1 MRLFS
6 YQDSKG
12 HDGVGALLKDSS
24 DTFINLSGTDPLIP
38 NRLQEIIQ
46 SQESLNRAAAA
57 IQNSNAI
64 KGKIDSI
71 TFKPPIE
78 KPGKIV
84 CMGLNYADHAK
95 EGGNARPEYPSF
107 FMRGPSSLTAHLSPI
122 LRPRVS
128 DKLDYEAELAFV
140 VGKQARHLTLENALD
155 CVAGYSIFN
164 DGSIR
169 DYQRKTNQWTIGKNF
184 DQTGAFGPWLVTPD
198 ELPLGCDGLNIQSR
212 LNGKVMQ
219 NANTKD
225 FLWGVAETIVLIS
238 ECMTLEPGDVV
249 ITGTPAGVGYA
260 RTPPVFMRAGDIC
273 EIEIESI
280 GVLRN
285 TIVDESWPVNH
296 INPKLGLKKYRFDLF
311 SGEQITWA
319 SIKMLP

>member
-1 MRLFS
+1 MRLFGFRGPNGYES
-6 YQDSKG
+6 
-12 HDGVGALLKDSS
+12 VGALSKGSH
-24 DTFINLSGTDPLIP
+24 DTYIDLCATNPLIR
-38 NRLQEIIQ
+38 NNLQEIIQ
-46 SQESLNRAAAA
+46 SPEQLEQADLALKNSKA
-57 IQNSNAI
+57 IGGNLKEIS
-64 KGKIDSI
+64 
-71 TFKPPIE
+71 FKVPIE
-78 KPGKIV
+78 RPGKIV

-107 FMRGPSSLTAHLSPI
+107 FMRGPSSMTAHLSPI
-122 LRPRVS
+122 IRPKVS
-128 DKLDYEAELAFV
+128 DKLDYEAELAFI
-140 VGKQARHLTLENALD
+140 VGKKARHLTLENALD

-169 DYQRKTNQWTIGKNF
+169 DYQRKTTQWTIGKNF

-212 LNGKVMQ
+212 LNGQVMQ

-260 RTPPVFMRAGDIC
+260 RTPPVFMKPGDIC

-285 TIVDESWPVNH
+285 TIADE
-296 INPKLGLKKYRFDLF
+296 
-311 SGEQITWA
+311 
-319 SIKMLP
+319 

>member
-6 YQDSKG
+6 YQDSNG
-12 HDGVGALLKDSS
+12 HNGVGALSKESS
-24 DTFINLSGTDPLIP
+24 DTFINLSATDPLIS
-38 NRLQEIIQ
+38 NSLQELIQ

-57 IQNSNAI
+57 IKNSNAI
-64 KGKIDSI
+64 TGKIDSI
-71 TFKPPIE
+71 TFKPPID

-107 FMRGPSSLTAHLSPI
+107 FMRGPSSLTAHLNPI
-122 LRPRVS
+122 VRPRVS

-140 VGKQARHLTLENALD
+140 IGKKARHLTLENALD

-260 RTPPVFMRAGDIC
+260 RTPPVFMKAGDIC

-280 GVLRN
+280 GVLSN
-285 TIVDESWPVNH
+285 TIVDE
-296 INPKLGLKKYRFDLF
+296 
-311 SGEQITWA
+311 
-319 SIKMLP
+319 

>member
-1 MRLFS
+1 MRLFGFRGPNGYES
-6 YQDSKG
+6 LGALSKG
-12 HDGVGALLKDSS
+12 SHDTYIDLCA
-24 DTFINLSGTDPLIP
+24 TDPLIR
-38 NRLQEIIQ
+38 NNLQEIIQ
-46 SQESLNRAAAA
+46 SPEQLERADLALKNSKA
-57 IQNSNAI
+57 IGGNLKEIS
-64 KGKIDSI
+64 
-71 TFKPPIE
+71 FKVPIE
-78 KPGKIV
+78 RPGKIV

-107 FMRGPSSLTAHLSPI
+107 FMRGPSSMTAHLSPI
-122 LRPRVS
+122 IRPKVS
-128 DKLDYEAELAFV
+128 DKLDYEAELTFI
-140 VGKQARHLTLENALD
+140 VGKKARHLTLENALD

-169 DYQRKTNQWTIGKNF
+169 DYQRKTTQWTIGKNF

-212 LNGKVMQ
+212 LNGQVMQ

-260 RTPPVFMRAGDIC
+260 RTPPVFMKPGDIC

-285 TIVDESWPVNH
+285 TIADE
-296 INPKLGLKKYRFDLF
+296 
-311 SGEQITWA
+311 
-319 SIKMLP
+319 

>member
-1 MRLFS
+1 MRLFGFKS
-6 YQDSKG
+6 SNGNEGIGALSKG
-12 HDGVGALLKDSS
+12 RL
-24 DTFINLSGTDPLIP
+24 DTYIDLTATDPKLP
-38 NRLQEIIQ
+38 NSLQEIIQ
-46 SQESLNRAAAA
+46 SQEYLDRAAATTTNPKA
-57 IQNSNAI
+57 VTGNL
-64 KGKIDSI
+64 KEI
-71 TFKPPIE
+71 TFKAPIE
-78 KPGKIV
+78 RPGKII

-107 FMRGPSSLTAHLSPI
+107 FMRGPSSLTTHLSPI
-122 LRPRVS
+122 VRPKVS

-140 VGKQARHLTLENALD
+140 VGKKARNLTQENALD

-169 DYQRKTNQWTIGKNF
+169 DYQRKTTQWTIGKNF

-198 ELPLGCDGLNIQSR
+198 ELPRGCHGLNIQSR
-212 LNGKVMQ
+212 LNGQVMQ

-225 FLWGVAETIVLIS
+225 FLWGVAETIALIT

-260 RTPPVFMRAGDIC
+260 RTPPVFMKPGDIC

-280 GVLRN
+280 GILRN
-285 TIVDESWPVNH
+285 TIVD
-296 INPKLGLKKYRFDLF
+296 
-311 SGEQITWA
+311 A
-319 SIKMLP
+319 

>member
-24 DTFINLSGTDPLIP
+24 DTFINLSGTDPLIS

-140 VGKQARHLTLENALD
+140 VGKQARHLTLDNALD

-260 RTPPVFMRAGDIC
+260 RTPPVFMKAGDIC

-285 TIVDESWPVNH
+285 TIVDE
-296 INPKLGLKKYRFDLF
+296 
-311 SGEQITWA
+311 
-319 SIKMLP
+319 

>member
-1 MRLFS
+1 MRLFGFKS
-6 YQDSKG
+6 SNG
-12 HDGVGALLKDSS
+12 NEGVGALSKGSL
-24 DTFINLSGTDPLIP
+24 DTYIDLTATDPKLP
-38 NRLQEIIQ
+38 KSLQEIIQ
-46 SQESLNRAAAA
+46 SQEYLDRSEATTTNPKAVTGNL
-57 IQNSNAI
+57 
-64 KGKIDSI
+64 KEI
-71 TFKPPIE
+71 TFKAPIE
-78 KPGKIV
+78 RPGKIV

-122 LRPRVS
+122 VRPKVS

-140 VGKQARHLTLENALD
+140 VGKKARNLTQENALD

-169 DYQRKTNQWTIGKNF
+169 DYQRKTTQWTIGKNF

-198 ELPLGCDGLNIQSR
+198 ELPKGCHGLNIQSR
-212 LNGKVMQ
+212 LNGQVMQ

-225 FLWGVAETIVLIS
+225 FLWGVAETIALIT

-260 RTPPVFMRAGDIC
+260 RTPPVFMKPGDIC

-280 GVLRN
+280 GILRN
-285 TIVDESWPVNH
+285 TIAD
-296 INPKLGLKKYRFDLF
+296 
-311 SGEQITWA
+311 A
-319 SIKMLP
+319 

>member
-1 MRLFS
+1 MRLFGF
-6 YQDSKG
+6 KG
-12 HDGVGALLKDSS
+12 PNGYEGVGALSKGNL
-24 DTFINLSGTDPLIP
+24 DTFIDVCATDAIIP
-38 NRLQEIIQ
+38 NSIQDIIQ
-46 SQESLNRAAAA
+46 SQGHLDRVSAA
-57 IQNSNAI
+57 IANPKAI
-64 KGKIDSI
+64 TSKLNTI
-71 TFKPPIE
+71 TFKVPIE
-78 KPGKIV
+78 RPGKIV

-107 FMRGPSSLTAHLSPI
+107 FMRGPSSMTAHLSPI
-122 LRPRVS
+122 VRPQVS
-128 DKLDYEAELAFV
+128 NKLDYEAELAFV
-140 VGKQARHLTLENALD
+140 VGKKARHLTLDNALD

-169 DYQRKTNQWTIGKNF
+169 DYQRKTTQWTIGKNF

-198 ELPLGCDGLNIQSR
+198 ELPPGCDGLNIQSR
-212 LNGKVMQ
+212 LNGQVMQ

-238 ECMTLEPGDVV
+238 ECMTLEPGDIV

-260 RTPPVFMRAGDIC
+260 RTPPVFMKPGDIC

-285 TIVDESWPVNH
+285 TIADE
-296 INPKLGLKKYRFDLF
+296 
-311 SGEQITWA
+311 
-319 SIKMLP
+319 

>member
-1 MRLFS
+1 MRLFGF
-6 YQDSKG
+6 KG
-12 HDGVGALLKDSS
+12 SNGYVGVGALSKGDQ
-24 DTFINLSGTDPLIP
+24 DTFIDVCATDSLIP
-38 NRLQEIIQ
+38 NSIQDIIQ
-46 SQESLNRAAAA
+46 SPAHLDRVAAVIANSKAITGKLNT
-57 IQNSNAI
+57 
-64 KGKIDSI
+64 I
-71 TFKPPIE
+71 TFKVPIE
-78 KPGKIV
+78 RPGKIV

-107 FMRGPSSLTAHLSPI
+107 FMRGPSSMTAHLSPMV
-122 LRPRVS
+122 RPKVS
-128 DKLDYEAELAFV
+128 DKLDYEAELAFI
-140 VGKQARHLTLENALD
+140 VGKKARHLTLDNALD

-169 DYQRKTNQWTIGKNF
+169 DYQRKTTQWTIGKNF
-184 DQTGAFGPWLVTPD
+184 DRTGAFGPWLVTPD
-198 ELPLGCDGLNIQSR
+198 ELPLGCHGLNIQSR
-212 LNGKVMQ
+212 LNGQVMQ

-260 RTPPVFMRAGDIC
+260 RTPPVFMKPGDIC

-285 TIVDESWPVNH
+285 TITDE
-296 INPKLGLKKYRFDLF
+296 
-311 SGEQITWA
+311 
-319 SIKMLP
+319 

>member
-1 MRLFS
+1 MRLFGF
-6 YQDSKG
+6 KG
-12 HDGVGALLKDSS
+12 PNGYEGVGALSKGNL
-24 DTFINLSGTDPLIP
+24 DTFIDVCATDAMIP
-38 NRLQEIIQ
+38 NSIQDIIQ
-46 SQESLNRAAAA
+46 SQGHLDRVSAA
-57 IQNSNAI
+57 IANPKAI
-64 KGKIDSI
+64 TSKLNTI
-71 TFKPPIE
+71 TFKVPIE
-78 KPGKIV
+78 RPGKIV

-107 FMRGPSSLTAHLSPI
+107 FMRGPSSMTAHLSPI
-122 LRPRVS
+122 VRPQVS

-140 VGKQARHLTLENALD
+140 VGKKARHLTLDNALD

-169 DYQRKTNQWTIGKNF
+169 DYQRKTTQWTIGKNF

-198 ELPLGCDGLNIQSR
+198 ELPPGCDGLNIQSR
-212 LNGKVMQ
+212 LNGQVMQ

-238 ECMTLEPGDVV
+238 ECMTLEPGDIV

-260 RTPPVFMRAGDIC
+260 RTPPVFMKPGDIC

-285 TIVDESWPVNH
+285 TIADEW
-296 INPKLGLKKYRFDLF
+296 IALG
-311 SGEQITWA
+311 
-319 SIKMLP
+319 

>member
-140 VGKQARHLTLENALD
+140 VGKKARHLTLENALD

-198 ELPLGCDGLNIQSR
+198 ELPSGCEGLNIQSR
-212 LNGKVMQ
+212 LNGQVMQ
-219 NANTKD
+219 SANTRD

-260 RTPPVFMRAGDIC
+260 RTPPVFMKAGDIC

-280 GVLRN
+280 GILRN
-285 TIVDESWPVNH
+285 TIVDE
-296 INPKLGLKKYRFDLF
+296 
-311 SGEQITWA
+311 
-319 SIKMLP
+319 